1 MVKHVILWQ
10 LKDELSDTEKPLS
23 RQASKRA
30 WKGWPVRSPVWW
42 TSAST
47 STRSPLP
54 TPT

>member
-10 LKDELSDTEKPLS
+10 LKDELSDTEK
-23 RQASKRA
+23 AA